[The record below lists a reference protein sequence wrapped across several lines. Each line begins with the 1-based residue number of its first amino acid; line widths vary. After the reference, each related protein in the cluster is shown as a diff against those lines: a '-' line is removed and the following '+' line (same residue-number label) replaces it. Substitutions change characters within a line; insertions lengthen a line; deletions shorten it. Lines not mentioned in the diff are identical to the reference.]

1 MLSCNGCGY
10 KLLGEVFE
18 LLLHLKK
25 DAGYLYE
32 HKWCCINTLY
42 QSEWIITETLEGHMQ
57 ILLEIAIATALCLY
71 TCTPGMNSGVLISG
85 LILLRAES
93 SHSAC

>member
-25 DAGYLYE
+25 DAGYNLYE
-32 HKWCCINTLY
+32 RKWCCINTLY

-57 ILLEIAIATALCLY
+57 ILLEITNATALCLY
-71 TCTPGMNSGVLISG
+71 LYSQDE
-85 LILLRAES
+85 LRGFDFRIDS
-93 SHSAC
+93 LQGRVQP